1 MCCRAL
7 LVTWAFKQYSHECRK
22 VQSNWEIRTACCMQV
37 INLYPGKLCSW
48 EKLYRVTVGK
58 QLNIHPRV
66 AERSKEL
73 RLGMEK
79 YWEETAWIVPIF
91 SPGSGQSSSCWCSWQ
106 HVENLETGQQKVL
119 KDKAEELIYHEMH
132 TDHKLLLLQG
142 ADWRNRSFA
151 LKYTCLSF
159 LCTTYLYPIFG
170 YWNWDN
176 SD

>member
-73 RLGMEK
+73 RLVRYGEILRGNSLDS
-79 YWEETAWIVPIF
+79 AHL
-91 SPGSGQSSSCWCSWQ
+91 QSWFRSI
-106 HVENLETGQQKVL
+106 LFLLVL
-119 KDKAEELIYHEMH
+119 MA
-132 TDHKLLLLQG
+132 
-142 ADWRNRSFA
+142 A
-151 LKYTCLSF
+151 C
-159 LCTTYLYPIFG
+159 
-170 YWNWDN
+170 
-176 SD
+176 